1 MSRTDKTKPFRVKA
15 LHADLCFR
23 EAHDHS
29 RGECDLPA
37 LNAHTPVRSPWRA
50 LPPCIP
56 LHRDEHVCMSPVL
69 GSWLRAAL
77 EEITP
82 RRQGG
87 VPRLRSWHRLLKRRM
102 LR

>member
-37 LNAHTPVRSPWRA
+37 LNAHTPF
-50 LPPCIP
+50 
-56 LHRDEHVCMSPVL
+56 
-69 GSWLRAAL
+69 
-77 EEITP
+77 
-82 RRQGG
+82 G
-87 VPRLRSWHRLLKRRM
+87 VPGGRCRRVFRYTCLLYTSDAADDAPRV
-102 LR
+102 

>member
-37 LNAHTPVRSPWRA
+37 LNAHTPF
-50 LPPCIP
+50 
-56 LHRDEHVCMSPVL
+56 
-69 GSWLRAAL
+69 
-77 EEITP
+77 
-82 RRQGG
+82 G
-87 VPRLRSWHRLLKRRM
+87 VPGGRCRRVFRYTGTNTCACPLCSGAGFERRSKKSRRVARAECRD
-102 LR
+102 LARGIDF